1 MEREYLA
8 VEQAVC
14 APMRTMP
21 MIRKARR
28 PRRPVFRVSADF
40 DAQVQA
46 YDLDGMDSYM
56 SRKDDIRQR

>member
-46 YDLDGMDSYM
+46 YDLDG
-56 SRKDDIRQR
+56 IVI